1 MAPTGK
7 TGVRSI
13 QRITRGIPHNGA
25 AKSPRYNTYQ
35 AQLMGCEGSGIEWLV
50 EEIRAQQTGNFDVG
64 TEVRKPVRQDGRVLV
79 YAVT

>member
-50 EEIRAQQTGNFDVG
+50 EEMRAQQQ
-64 TEVRKPVRQDGRVLV
+64 ESLMLV
-79 YAVT
+79 PKSRSLSGKTAESAVT